1 MEILKFNLSGKS
13 AFFKKPEVN
22 TYCYFTYGNIHRIA
36 LLGILGAILGYKG
49 YSQMKDILSI
59 KEEIDLKPAYPEF
72 YEKLKELKI
81 AILPLNPKGVITKK
95 IQIFNN
101 STGAGSKELDKKNKI
116 EYGVNLIVKEQWLEN
131 PKWEICILL
140 DCEEAKKIKEAI
152 QNHKCE
158 FYPYLGTNDH
168 FADIEYLGVEEAQPI
183 KQDDYRVDSFM
194 VKDNIEFIEKNS
206 RQLRKILSEDE
217 IESYSQFKY
226 EEVLPKSIDAE
237 VNNYE
242 LERFVYTNGF
252 VKFLDGKQVYS
263 ISNKDN
269 KEAIEDKKRKNVVF
283 Y

>member
-1 MEILKFNLSGKS
+1 M
-13 AFFKKPEVN
+13 N
-22 TYCYFTYGNIHRIA
+22 TYYYFTYGNIHRVA

-49 YSQMKDILSI
+49 YSQMQDILSNKKK
-59 KEEIDLKPAYPEF
+59 KEKLKESYPEF
-72 YEKLKELKI
+72 YEKLKDLKI
-81 AILPLNPKGVITKK
+81 AILPLNPKGIIPKK

-101 STGAGSKELDKKNKI
+101 SVGYASKEQ
-116 EYGVNLIVKEQWLEN
+116 GGNLIVKEQWLEN

-226 EEVLPKSIDAE
+226 EEALPKSIDAE